1 MTTDLSVVRE
11 GEQFSSASAFELAQR
26 VAGALCSSTMVPREY
41 RGKENMGNV
50 LVALDISQRLQMSP
64 LMVMQNLY
72 MIHGKPAWSGQFAI
86 AAVNNSGRFSEP
98 LRFEF
103 DGEPGTDNW
112 ACRAIGKT
120 RSGQEV
126 EGPRVSIGMAKS
138 DGWMGKAGSKWK
150 TMPDL
155 MLRYRAGAWFA
166 RTQCP
171 EILMGIHTVEE
182 VEDVAR
188 AKESSVVSE
197 VEAIIDGQC

>member
-1 MTTDLSVVRE
+1 MANDLSIVRE
-11 GEQFSSASAFELAQR
+11 GEQFSSASGFELAQR
-26 VAGALCSSTMVPREY
+26 VAGALCSSTMIPREY
-41 RGKENMGNV
+41 RGKENLGNV

-64 LMVMQNLY
+64 LMVMQNLH

-98 LRFEF
+98 LRFAF
-103 DGEPGTDNW
+103 GGEPGTDTW
-112 ACRAIGKT
+112 DCRAIGKT
-120 RSGQEV
+120 HSGQEI
-126 EGPRVSIGMAKS
+126 EGPRISIGMAKAE
-138 DGWMGKAGSKWK
+138 GWIGKSGSKWK

-171 EILMGIHTVEE
+171 EILMGIQTVEE
-182 VEDVAR
+182 IQDVAR

-197 VEAIIDGQC
+197 VEAIIDG